1 MTDETIERALR
12 SAADEL
18 RRRHQRFALVGG
30 LAVAIRGEVRFTRDI
45 DLAIAVDDDAQ
56 TEALTRD
63 LASSGYIVIAVVE
76 QEARQRLATVRLK
89 SPAGFIVDL
98 LSASSGIERE
108 IVERATLVAMDGAGE
123 IPVARAEELLAL
135 KVLSMTGQRPKDRS
149 DALSLLAINPRM
161 DLKAVRALL
170 DQITQRGFHRHQ
182 DLPAK
187 LESLL
192 SNKA

>member
-12 SAADEL
+12 LAADEL
-18 RRRHQRFALVGG
+18 RRRHQPFALVGG
-30 LAVAIRGEVRFTRDI
+30 LAVAVRGEVRFTRDI
-45 DLAIAVDDDAQ
+45 DLAIANDNDAQ

-76 QEARQRLATVRLK
+76 QEARHRLPTVRLK
-89 SPAGFIVDL
+89 SPAGFVVDL
-98 LSASSGIERE
+98 LTASSGIERE

-135 KVLSMTGQRPKDRS
+135 KVLSMSDHRPKDRA
-149 DALSLLAINPRM
+149 DAISLLAINPRM

-182 DLPAK
+182 DLSAK

-192 SNKA
+192 SA

>member
-1 MTDETIERALR
+1 MSDETLERALR

-18 RRRHQRFALVGG
+18 SRRHQRFALVGG
-30 LAVAIRGEVRFTRDI
+30 LAIAIRGEVRFTRDI

-56 TEALTRD
+56 TEALIRD
-63 LASSGYIVIAVVE
+63 LASSGYMVMAIVE

-98 LSASSGIERE
+98 LSASSGVERE

-135 KVLSMTGQRPKDRS
+135 KVLSMSDQRPKDRA
-149 DALSLLAINPRM
+149 DAISLLAVNPEM
-161 DLKAVRALL
+161 DLKEVRNLL

-182 DLPAK
+182 DLSAK
-187 LESLL
+187 FESLL
-192 SNKA
+192 SA